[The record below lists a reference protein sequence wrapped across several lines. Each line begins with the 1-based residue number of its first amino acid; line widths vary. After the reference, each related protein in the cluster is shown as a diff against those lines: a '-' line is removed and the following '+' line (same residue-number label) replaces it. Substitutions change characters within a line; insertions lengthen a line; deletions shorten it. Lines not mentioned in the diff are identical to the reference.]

1 MVSKRCGG
9 HITLLFSICKD
20 SKLPRNQGS
29 RGAGF
34 NVTDGVEATVRHLW
48 TNKPASAIRY
58 SAGSTPDDKIGNIK
72 QGDIRINVT
81 SMDGTELQNGTAI
94 YLELIEGLRYA
105 RLLDR
110 ADAYEINVQLEL
122 PTSQGF
128 GMSAAG
134 LVAVALAF
142 HQLTEKGNIEQ
153 YYRLAHRIER
163 IHSGGLGDVLG
174 IYAGGVELRLTAGA
188 PVSPGKA
195 VGFPCNQKILL
206 AWIPQE
212 SRHTSEYIDDPIWQQ
227 TITSAG
233 EEAVNILQQG
243 DWNHEK
249 WPQLLQCSEKFSNA
263 SGMLDEP
270 VRNEFLNNIQQEI
283 THLGLDTIMSTRL
296 CMLGVSLCVLPKE
309 LSKPLAIEQ
318 LQQLAQQLREGGFGV
333 KITSIDS

>member
-1 MVSKRCGG
+1 MVIKRCGG
-9 HITLLFSICKD
+9 HVTLLFSICLD
-20 SKLPRNQGS
+20 SKLPRSQGS

-34 NVTDGVEATVRHLW
+34 NITDGVEANVRHLW
-48 TNKPASAIRY
+48 SNKPASAIRY
-58 SAGSTPDDKIGNIK
+58 SAGSSLDEEIGDVK

-81 SMDGTELQNGTAI
+81 AMDGSELQNGTVI
-94 YLELIEGLRYA
+94 YQELIEGLIDA
-105 RLLDR
+105 RLLNR
-110 ADAYEINVQLEL
+110 EDAYEINVRLEL

-134 LVAVALAF
+134 LIAVALAF
-142 HQLTEKGNIEQ
+142 HQLTGKGKIEQ

-174 IYAGGVELRLTAGA
+174 IYAGGVELRLEAGS

-212 SRHTSEYIDDPIWQQ
+212 SRHTGKYIDDPNWQR
-227 TITSAG
+227 TIISAG
-233 EEAVNILQQG
+233 ESAVNLLRQG
-243 DWNHEK
+243 NWSHDK
-249 WPQLLQCSEKFSNA
+249 WPQLLQCSEQFATA

-270 VRNEFLNNIQQEI
+270 VRNAFLSNANEEI
-283 THLGLDTIMSTRL
+283 SKLGYDSIMSTRL

-309 LSKPLAIEQ
+309 LSKPLPIEMLEELSEQ
-318 LQQLAQQLREGGFGV
+318 LMKRGMGV
-333 KITSIDS
+333 RITNIDS

>member
-1 MVSKRCGG
+1 MVIKRCGG
-9 HITLLFSICKD
+9 HITLLFSICND
-20 SKLPRNQGS
+20 SKLPRSQGS

-34 NVTDGVEATVRHLW
+34 NVTDGVEANVRHLW

-58 SAGSTPDDKIGNIK
+58 SAGSSLDEVIGDIK
-72 QGDIRINVT
+72 QGDLRINVT
-81 SMDGTELQNGTAI
+81 AMDGSELQNGFVI
-94 YLELIEGLRYA
+94 YHELIEGLRDA

-110 ADAYEINVQLEL
+110 EDAYEINVQLEL

-134 LVAVALAF
+134 LIAVALAF
-142 HQLTEKGNIEQ
+142 HQLTGKGKVEQ

-174 IYAGGVELRLTAGA
+174 IYAGGVELRIEAGS

-212 SRHTSEYIDDPIWQQ
+212 SRHTGEYIDDPKWQQ

-233 EEAVNILQQG
+233 EKAVSTLRQG
-243 DWNHEK
+243 QWSHDK
-249 WPQLLQCSEKFSNA
+249 WPQLLQCSKQFSEA

-270 VRNEFLNNIQQEI
+270 VRKAFLSNVDEEI
-283 THLGLDTIMSTRL
+283 KQLGFDSSMSTRL

-309 LSKPLAIEQ
+309 LSKPLPIEKLEELSEQ
-318 LQQLAQQLREGGFGV
+318 LRKRGMGV
-333 KITSIDS
+333 RITNIDS